1 VTTTES
7 EYGEWTD
14 DISNM
19 LGQETTGLCYDF
31 EASTTGGTV
40 TAVLANSSL
49 VTATDTTTCNNATR
63 VVGSVDLTSP
73 VQMDD
78 TVKGYK
84 LNWQITNM
92 GIGLSN
98 NNGTPSIP
106 YDWRGGPFT
115 PIFTL
120 IK

>member
-1 VTTTES
+1 MTTTES
-7 EYGEWTD
+7 DYGEWTD
-14 DISNM
+14 DIRNM
-19 LGQETTGLCYDF
+19 VGQESTGACFDF

-40 TAVLANSSL
+40 SAVLTNSSL
-49 VTATDTTTCNNATR
+49 VTATDQTTCNNASR
-63 VVGSVDLTSP
+63 VVGSVALTSS
-73 VQMDD
+73 VTMDD
-78 TVKGYK
+78 SVKGYK

-98 NNGTPSIP
+98 SGGTP